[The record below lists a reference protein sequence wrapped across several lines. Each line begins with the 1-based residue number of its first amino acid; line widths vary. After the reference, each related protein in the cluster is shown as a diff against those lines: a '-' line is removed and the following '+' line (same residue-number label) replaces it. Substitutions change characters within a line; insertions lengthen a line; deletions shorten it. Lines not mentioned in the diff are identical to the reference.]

1 MASVNKVILMGNLG
15 RDPEVRYMPNGEA
28 VANFSIATTEN
39 WKDKSGVRQEKT
51 EWHNIVMYRRLAE
64 IAGEYL
70 KKGRPVYIEGRL
82 QTRKWEKDG
91 VTRYSTEIVADQ
103 MQMLGTGREGGS
115 ASYDGGEMDQGGGMD
130 DYNQAPPRQQQPAMG
145 SGNAAGGANRNA
157 FQPASKPAG
166 NFDDFDDDIPF

>member
-39 WKDKSGVRQEKT
+39 WKDKSGIKQEKT
-51 EWHNIVMYRRLAE
+51 EWHNIVMYRKLAE

-91 VTRYSTEIVADQ
+91 VTRYSTEIIADN
-103 MQMLGTGREGGS
+103 MQMLGGRDGAGN
-115 ASYDGGEMDQGGGMD
+115 ASYDGMDQSGAQD
-130 DYNQAPPRQQQPAMG
+130 EFNQAPARQSAPAKP
-145 SGNAAGGANRNA
+145 ST
-157 FQPASKPAG
+157 PVSKPAASQG
-166 NFDDFDDDIPF
+166 SSFDDFEDDIPF

>member
-39 WKDKSGVRQEKT
+39 WKDKSGQKQEKT
-51 EWHNIVMYRRLAE
+51 EWHNIVMYRKLAE

-91 VTRYSTEIVADQ
+91 VTRYSTEIIADQ
-103 MQMLGTGREGGS
+103 MQMLGGKDGGS
-115 ASYDGGEMDQGGGMD
+115 SNASYDGGD
-130 DYNQAPPRQQQPAMG
+130 DMNQDSGYSAEPARNSQPPRQSAPA
-145 SGNAAGGANRNA
+145 AK
-157 FQPASKPAG
+157 PASSG
-166 NFDDFDDDIPF
+166 FDDFEDDIPF

>member
-70 KKGRPVYIEGRL
+70 KKGRPVYVEGRL

-115 ASYDGGEMDQGGGMD
+115 APYEGGDMDQGGGMD
-130 DYNQAPPRQQQPAMG
+130 DYNQAQARQQPAMG
-145 SGNAAGGANRNA
+145 SGNAGGGNRNA
-157 FQPASKPAG
+157 FQPAPASKPAG